1 MEFRKC
7 ISGQAQLAH
16 STNLNIDHRM
26 CASKK
31 SLGCFQVLF
40 FVPKR
45 KETCKLWCQVAA
57 QYLLSAWTR
66 PLRSPS
72 LHKLV
77 LIGSEST
84 LYGVRKSALISQVTL
99 IYYNMIGT
107 AFLCAVTKEILTSKS
122 TKVTKHWFKHWERSW
137 ARLKQVML
145 SHQRYYW
152 TKHKTMRH
160 HFSCTSIEF

>member
-1 MEFRKC
+1 MLFLPLCILSCSEL
-7 ISGQAQLAH
+7 ISGVKVCRVPLH
-16 STNLNIDHRM
+16 CLSVLLDKTNSRQE
-26 CASKK
+26 S
-31 SLGCFQVLF
+31 VLRCRHCCSARVLTMS

-122 TKVTKHWFKHWERSW
+122 TKVTKH
-137 ARLKQVML
+137 
-145 SHQRYYW
+145 
-152 TKHKTMRH
+152 
-160 HFSCTSIEF
+160 